1 MPQLDAIVGSIAG
14 GGMMAGICIA
24 AKVGENV
31 LCQCQMQNHA
41 CLASGSQAL
50 KPSIRLIGSEPKNAD
65 DCARSLAAGR
75 IIPNAS
81 PPVTIADSLA

>member
-31 LCQCQMQNHA
+31 LSVPVQNHM